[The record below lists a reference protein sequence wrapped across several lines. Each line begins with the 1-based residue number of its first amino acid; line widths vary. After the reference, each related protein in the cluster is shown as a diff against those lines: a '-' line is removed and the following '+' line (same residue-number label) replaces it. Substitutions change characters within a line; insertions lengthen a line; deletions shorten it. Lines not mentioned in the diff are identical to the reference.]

1 MNAESQAEELEVL
14 RSIYEGDSCFREM
27 GPTVFQYKYGE
38 DGHPHSFLLEISW
51 PETYPESKPI
61 VNMEAFYNKH
71 LCVAGLVLY
80 PYLSFVL

>member
-1 MNAESQAEELEVL
+1 MDSFLSYVREGAAQAPLKNHQT
-14 RSIYEGDSCFREM
+14 CFFSL
-27 GPTVFQYKYGE
+27 FQYGE